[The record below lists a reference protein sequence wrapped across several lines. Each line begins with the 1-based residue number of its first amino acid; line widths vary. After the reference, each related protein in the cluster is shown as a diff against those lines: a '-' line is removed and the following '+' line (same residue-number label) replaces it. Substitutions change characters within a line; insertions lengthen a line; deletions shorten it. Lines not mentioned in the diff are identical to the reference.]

1 MLKHSFSIPIA
12 QFCTTFMSNQSGESL
27 EQSGESHPT
36 GSGLVSAEGVE
47 AAMTEGA
54 GGPWEGG
61 MDQAS
66 VLVLQK
72 EWLHFVCEPHTAVQ
86 PREGSCYVLLSCNQ
100 EKVPVSCNGAML
112 ALHSSAFYREKP
124 SHSDESRKSGS
135 LKTHSS

>member
-1 MLKHSFSIPIA
+1 MLKHSFSILIA

-36 GSGLVSAEGVE
+36 GLGLVSAEGVE

-72 EWLHFVCEPHTAVQ
+72 EC
-86 PREGSCYVLLSCNQ
+86 CI
-100 EKVPVSCNGAML
+100 
-112 ALHSSAFYREKP
+112 SSASCTQLCSQGKEVVMCCYRVI
-124 SHSDESRKSGS
+124 RKRC
-135 LKTHSS
+135 L